1 MSNILDEIIAVTENY
16 RHYNDGLPKQLS
28 STTNVPISSV
38 QNQSPFPNAF
48 APSPRGVQD
57 DLVPYSL
64 LHAPNSSHSYYEQ
77 DNHSTSFQPSL
88 IEDHSQSN
96 CNPSIPITTS
106 TQVNDVNPTSLT
118 QQHHSNSPHISYQM
132 NIPIISNDQTW
143 SPHQHSHIETNQKQS
158 QTMRPQYSRLHKSSK
173 RSLDQI
179 DIKDEPQTT
188 KKSMTTPTK
197 RVKRDAS
204 VVMPPS
210 AKSILERRE
219 KAIREG
225 RRKDAKLSETE
236 RRILRRLRNR
246 ESAERCRQRR
256 EEQAKELQERIKT
269 MQLENNRLVEMA
281 GHYKQTIHRLEKM
294 IADFTA
300 KRQHEQKAN

>member
-28 STTNVPISSV
+28 NTTNVPISSV
-38 QNQSPFPNAF
+38 QNQPFPNAF

-64 LHAPNSSHSYYEQ
+64 LHAPPSSSHSYYEQ
-77 DNHSTSFQPSL
+77 DDHSTSFQPSL
-88 IEDHSQSN
+88 IEDHSQPS
-96 CNPSIPITTS
+96 CNPSIPITCT
-106 TQVNDVNPTSLT
+106 TSLIPT
-118 QQHHSNSPHISYQM
+118 NHSNSPQISYQM
-132 NIPIISNDQTW
+132 DMPIISNNQTW
-143 SPHQHSHIETNQKQS
+143 SPHQHSHVETNQKQS
-158 QTMRPQYSRLHKSSK
+158 QITRPQYSQTHKSSK

-179 DIKDEPQTT
+179 DVKHELQTT
-188 KKSMTTPTK
+188 KHSTTNPTK
-197 RVKRDAS
+197 RAKRETS

-256 EEQAKELQERIKT
+256 EEQAKDLQERIKT

-281 GHYKQTIHRLEKM
+281 GHYKQTIQRLENM